1 MLLENRDKSLGF
13 VNGQFCTIHCMV
25 NATAM
30 ARHPHGHFI
39 NIYPVTD
46 AISKVTY
53 FPFTAA
59 YASTISKVQGQT
71 MNEAILC
78 LESNLLNIFLF
89 LRH

>member
-71 MNEAILC
+71 IKEDILC
-78 LESNLLNIFLF
+78 
-89 LRH
+89 